1 MKASGAVLVGGKSR
15 RMGVDK
21 PLIPFGGQRM
31 IERVVGALGQV
42 VEEVLLVGQGAARLN
57 WLGLPCLEDLR
68 PGGPLAGI
76 YTALVAARHPPSP
89 LCAFEMSLSCTRPP
103 RLPHAPGPATPPPP
117 GPPRHP
123 HCLIVACDMPFLD
136 PPLLAYLLEQA
147 PGWDVVVPYVDGHL
161 EPLHAVYARSC
172 QEVVGEMLARGETCP
187 LDLYP
192 RVQTRYVGPEEIAGF
207 PGAWRSF
214 VNLNT
219 PQELV
224 QVWAPIEGPCRAFAR
239 GPTF

>member
-57 WLGLPCLEDLR
+57 WLGLPCLEDLL

-76 YTALVAARHPPSP
+76 YTALAAARHS
-89 LCAFEMSLSCTRPP
+89 
-103 RLPHAPGPATPPPP
+103 
-117 GPPRHP
+117 

-136 PPLLAYLLEQA
+136 PSLLAYLLEQA

-172 QEVVGEMLARGETCP
+172 REVVGEMLARGETCP

-192 RVQTRYVGPEEIAGF
+192 RVRTRYVGPEEIAGF

-224 QVWAPIEGPCRAFAR
+224 QVWAPIEGPCQASQSVSKNSFVVRHGA
-239 GPTF
+239 